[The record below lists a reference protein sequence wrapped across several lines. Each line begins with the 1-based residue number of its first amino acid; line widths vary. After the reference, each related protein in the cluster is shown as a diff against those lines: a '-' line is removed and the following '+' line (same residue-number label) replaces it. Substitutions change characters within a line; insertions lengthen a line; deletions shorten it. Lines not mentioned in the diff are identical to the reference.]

1 MIKDI
6 SCGADT
12 EISDDKNKDFDMS
25 ERKIN
30 PGGQS
35 GQNGNL
41 WMRGLMMLIFIFCLW
56 VARFVLLTVAL
67 FQFLNLLLTSN
78 TNQNLLDFGLS
89 LSVYQCQIMRF
100 LTFNTEKQPY
110 PIGDWPS
117 S

>member
-1 MIKDI
+1 
-6 SCGADT
+6 
-12 EISDDKNKDFDMS
+12 MS

-78 TNQNLLDFGLS
+78 TNQKAIGHRHNAFSYCGRLRIYAELTAVMHPNPEA
-89 LSVYQCQIMRF
+89 VYHA
-100 LTFNTEKQPY
+100 PY
-110 PIGDWPS
+110 C
-117 S
+117 